1 MKCIRVSLAK
11 TKEDGKFEVTALTNV
26 EHDDSIITNDW
37 EILLQT
43 LKFMDRPTVVEE
55 DVAFGPE
62 NLGIAS
68 PVIRQRVD
76 NALKQVGMYDYR
88 DHAPHLLSGG
98 QKQRTVIAR
107 ALAKNP
113 K

>member
-26 EHDDSIITNDW
+26 EHDESIVTNDW

-55 DVAFGPE
+55 DDSMPSNFIYNFP
-62 NLGIAS
+62 S
-68 PVIRQRVD
+68 D
-76 NALKQVGMYDYR
+76 FK
-88 DHAPHLLSGG
+88 
-98 QKQRTVIAR
+98 
-107 ALAKNP
+107 
-113 K
+113 

>member
-26 EHDDSIITNDW
+26 ETDDLIETNDW

-55 DVAFGPE
+55 DETSSNFIYNFP
-62 NLGIAS
+62 
-68 PVIRQRVD
+68 
-76 NALKQVGMYDYR
+76 
-88 DHAPHLLSGG
+88 
-98 QKQRTVIAR
+98 TTF
-107 ALAKNP
+107 KNN
-113 K
+113 